1 MPMLEGVVHWQT
13 TQKFH
18 NIVTNSSVVNE
29 RGASTEWKTKR
40 VYLAIAG
47 TIAAIMGPDPI
58 NRGHDALL

>member
-18 NIVTNSSVVNE
+18 NIVTNSSNINE
-29 RGASTEWKTKR
+29 RGASTKWKMKR

-47 TIAAIMGPDPI
+47 TMRCYNGTWS
-58 NRGHDALL
+58 NNCHES